1 MTIQPSLHSFIA
13 HTLEGIRPIFAVG
26 SGGGSSKKSARSAV
40 ASTAKKSKRHDKT
53 PAASVPTH
61 TSPRLHPSTNQSEA
75 PSQEQRLG
83 SARKTLDL
91 SHHEGNISSPHNSDK
106 EESNDNVTNTEPP
119 PLPPPAPVTVVNS
132 DFSMENGAEDIFS
145 TDNVVLQHDCLFDSA
160 ATDFPFEDRTR
171 HFMGSMKINDK
182 NRYSVESTI
191 LIEAG
196 SITYSESTGS
206 AQDKYNMNASKYEET
221 IESLDSEL
229 FSSDKIRDDMMYTRL
244 KGGRGNS
251 NTGAPASF
259 KGKTLVMITA
269 N

>member
-53 PAASVPTH
+53 PAASDPTR
-61 TSPRLHPSTNQSEA
+61 TSPRFHPSTNQSEA

-119 PLPPPAPVTVVNS
+119 PLPPPAPVTVVNQIS
-132 DFSMENGAEDIFS
+132 LWKMALKTSFQLIMLSFS
-145 TDNVVLQHDCLFDSA
+145 TTAYLIVPLRIFLLKTA
-160 ATDFPFEDRTR
+160 P
-171 HFMGSMKINDK
+171 G
-182 NRYSVESTI
+182 I
-191 LIEAG
+191 LW
-196 SITYSESTGS
+196 
-206 AQDKYNMNASKYEET
+206 D
-221 IESLDSEL
+221 L
-229 FSSDKIRDDMMYTRL
+229 
-244 KGGRGNS
+244 
-251 NTGAPASF
+251 
-259 KGKTLVMITA
+259 
-269 N
+269 